1 MQTTNQI
8 RLLDTLT
15 ANQIAAGEV
24 VERPLSVVKELV
36 ENAIDAAATRI
47 EVKIFDDIC
56 EKIQVADNGVGMGPE
71 DMRLC
76 VQRHATSKIRLLED
90 LQNLFTLGFRGE
102 ALPSIAS
109 VSYVTITSKQAHNSL
124 GYRIRVEEG
133 KPGLPEEAGA
143 RDGTV
148 VLVERLFYNAPA
160 RKKFLKSPRW
170 ELGLVSDCLQK
181 LALSHPHIAFSLMM
195 GKKTLFSSDGSGDLS
210 RAVLAVY
217 GAEVLDKLVG
227 LNYTV
232 EDTVIS
238 GFASLPELNRADR
251 SHYTFFVNNRWVRSR
266 ELSSMVDEAYR
277 TMLPSRRYPL
287 LVLDMRLPQPALDVN
302 VHPAKMEIK
311 FQQPVMVKDAVRAAI
326 HEALLHKEALA
337 PRLQTSRSAKPVNKA
352 ELEVDNDSGFIKLKE
367 SAVLRLRESKGVALD
382 GKTLAERL
390 YGGQGA
396 GGREQ
401 GAGGREQGIGNRE
414 QGAGDRGQR
423 IGVREQGIGGRE
435 QGIDFKGQRIEAR
448 DYGHDKAG
456 SQKLDNDPQPIL
468 SSILPPLASSLRYA
482 ELQLLGQAGGSYI
495 VAAGED
501 GLYLIDQHAAH
512 ERILYEQITAKAAEC
527 GGESRMLAIPQAINL
542 TVQEHIM
549 LTEGILHVDGL
560 GFILEHFGENTYII
574 RGVPLW
580 YEGSE
585 PEQLFRD
592 LLSLLAEERGDFS
605 GMRREEIFM
614 AACKQAVKA
623 NRYLSPGDAGALL
636 AALDNCENP
645 STCPHGRPVAVK
657 LTFAEIR
664 KRFLRQ

>member
-1 MQTTNQI
+1 MQNTNRIQ
-8 RLLDTLT
+8 LLDTLT

-36 ENAIDAAATRI
+36 ENAIDAAATRV

-56 EKIQVADNGVGMGPE
+56 EKIQVADNGVGMSPE

-109 VSYVTITSKQAHNSL
+109 VSHVTITSKQAHAPL
-124 GYRIRVEEG
+124 GYRMRVEEG
-133 KPGLPEEAGA
+133 KPRLPEETGA

-170 ELGLVSDCLQK
+170 ELGLISDCLQK
-181 LALSHPHIAFSLMM
+181 LALSHPHIAFSLVM
-195 GKKTLFSSDGSGDLS
+195 GKKTMFASDGGGDLS

-217 GAEVLDKLVG
+217 GTEVLDKLVG
-227 LNYTV
+227 LDYTA
-232 EDTVIS
+232 EDTVIN
-238 GFASLPELNRADR
+238 GFTSLPELNRSDR
-251 SHYTFFVNNRWVRSR
+251 GHYTFFVNNRWVRSR
-266 ELSSMVDEAYR
+266 ELSAMVDEAYR

-287 LVLDMRLPQPALDVN
+287 LVLNMRLPQPELDVN

-311 FQQPVMVKDAVRAAI
+311 FQQPAKVKDAVRAAI

-337 PRLQTSRSAKPVNKA
+337 PRLQTPRSFKPA
-352 ELEVDNDSGFIKLKE
+352 ELEIDRDSGFIKLKE
-367 SAVLRLRESKGVALD
+367 NTGLRLRESKGAALD

-390 YGGQGA
+390 YA
-396 GGREQ
+396 GPTERNKPARPAAPHVQEQ
-401 GAGGREQGIGNRE
+401 RL
-414 QGAGDRGQR
+414 
-423 IGVREQGIGGRE
+423 
-435 QGIDFKGQRIEAR
+435 DFAPVNSPPI
-448 DYGHDKAG
+448 
-456 SQKLDNDPQPIL
+456 PQPASPPIPQPVSDGFAAYSQAITGEPSEAPPP
-468 SSILPPLASSLRYA
+468 SSAISAPPLLLRYA
-482 ELQLLGQAGGSYI
+482 ELQVLGQTGGSYI

-512 ERILYEQITAKAAEC
+512 ERVLYEQMKAKAAEC
-527 GGESRMLAIPQAINL
+527 GGESRMLAIPQTINL
-542 TVQEHIM
+542 TIQEHII
-549 LTEGILHVDGL
+549 LTEGILHVNEL
-560 GFILEHFGENTYII
+560 GFIVEHFGENTYII
-574 RGVPLW
+574 RGAPLW

-585 PEQLFRD
+585 PEQLMRD
-592 LLSLLAEERGDFS
+592 LLSRLAEEKGDFS
-605 GMRREEIFM
+605 SMRQEEIFM

-623 NRYLSPGDAGALL
+623 NRYLSPGDVGALL
-636 AALDNCENP
+636 TALDNCENP
-645 STCPHGRPVAVK
+645 STCPHGRPVAIK

-664 KRFLRQ
+664 KRFMRSGVQN